1 MLRTGVS
8 TARSSRF
15 GGAARGVEAVLAAA
29 MLAAAGLGLY
39 SVNRP
44 LPNADALMTARVPQD
59 AVVVDA
65 RGSLAYRQGH
75 LPGARSLWSRSLLS
89 FEGAVPGMLADP
101 DDLAEELRAA
111 GLTPGD
117 RVVVYDDGDG
127 RDAPLVVLVLRA
139 FGLDARLLE
148 GGLEAWRAVGGTPQS
163 GAPAEVAPSDAAFT
177 FDTQLVVSG
186 DEAAAHLAADAIAP
200 VDVRAASAY
209 GAEHVEGA
217 IRLDADALLPGGS
230 LPRFSTL
237 DAQLRQVRLTRDTH
251 PLIYGADVRQAAR
264 AWLTL
269 AAYGIPHLHVYRGP
283 FEGLAQSGLP
293 LSQTAATQAT
303 STRSSSVCWR

>member
-1 MLRTGVS
+1 MS
-8 TARSSRF
+8 TAGASRR
-15 GGAARGVEAVLAAA
+15 GAVARGVEAVLAAA
-29 MLAAAGLGLY
+29 LLAAAGLGLY

-44 LPNADALMTARVPQD
+44 LPNADALLTDSVPAG

-75 LPGARSLWSRSLLS
+75 LPGARSVWSRSLLS
-89 FEGAVPGMLADP
+89 FDGAVPGMLAAP
-101 DDLAEELRAA
+101 EALAEELRAA
-111 GLTPGD
+111 GLTPND

-127 RDAPLVVLVLRA
+127 RDAPLVLLVLRA
-139 FGLDARLLE
+139 FGLDARLLD
-148 GGLEAWRAVGGTPQS
+148 GGLEGWRAAGGAPQS
-163 GAPAEVAPSDAAFT
+163 GGPGEVTPSDAPFT

-186 DEAAAHLAADAIAP
+186 DEAAEHLADDAIAP
-200 VDVRAASAY
+200 VDVRAAGAY
-209 GAEHVEGA
+209 GAEHLEGA
-217 IRLDADALLPGGS
+217 IRLDAEALLPDGS

-269 AAYGIPHLHVYRGP
+269 AAYGTEHLHVYRGP
-283 FEGLAQSGLP
+283 FEGLAQAGLP
-293 LSQTAATQAT
+293 LSRTAAAQAT